1 MITIAKNK
9 YKKSKKSKKNSKKNS
24 IIPVSL
30 LILFIPASILMSN
43 LAYKAWEELKELP
56 FIEHFMQDSEVDKLM
71 GNFDMPIPVQ
81 YIPIYKAAAEQYNIH
96 WPLLAAHHR
105 IETRFSTM
113 KTDVSPV
120 GAEGPMQ
127 FMPCTFVGWN
137 HPSCSGLGEGDILES
152 EKTDINI
159 IKKYGGYGVDG
170 NGDGIADPFNM
181 YDAIYSAANYLSKAG
196 AKDGQL
202 TKAVFNYNHSNEYVA
217 DVLYFYELYA
227 SYESELVA
235 LVE

>member
-1 MITIAKNK
+1 VSVIA
-9 YKKSKKSKKNSKKNS
+9 KKSKKKKKRS
-24 IIPVSL
+24 IIPFL
-30 LILFIPASILMSN
+30 LVLLFIPASILTSN

-56 FIEHFMQDSEVDKLM
+56 FIEQFIHEKTDAEILM
-71 GNFDMPIPVQ
+71 GNFDIPIPLE
-81 YIPIYKAAAEQYNIH
+81 YIPIYKAAAQQYNIP

-113 KTDVSPV
+113 KSDVSPV

-137 HPSCSGLGEGDILES
+137 HPSCKELGKGAISKS
-152 EKTDINI
+152 EKTNLDV

-170 NGDGIADPFNM
+170 NGDGKADPFNM
-181 YDAIYSAANYLSKAG
+181 HDAIYSAANYLSKVG

-217 DVLYFYELYA
+217 DVLYYYELYT
-227 SYESELVA
+227 SYEQELTA